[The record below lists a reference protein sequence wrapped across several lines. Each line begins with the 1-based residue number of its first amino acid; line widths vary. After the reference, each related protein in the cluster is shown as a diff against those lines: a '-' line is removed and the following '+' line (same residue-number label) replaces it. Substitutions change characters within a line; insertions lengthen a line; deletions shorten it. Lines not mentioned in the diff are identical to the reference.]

1 MPGEKPT
8 IVNIPKS
15 EQEIV
20 DFISNT
26 GASSISKILN
36 DAKLKYSETK
46 SDIKY
51 CLTQLQ
57 GDNFVTKRTNGSWA
71 LTKHGKQEL
80 ITKKK
85 EYDRY
90 VAVESKIRREQ
101 DEEGAGSEL
110 SSSHDQE
117 DDNLNTQT
125 STADELA
132 DQQALLKANSIQ
144 VPSQVKETVFTL
156 DEISRQGS
164 SAHHR
169 PRMSLKQKNVRGSTH
184 EIKIKHKR
192 RTHPQSSES
201 SSSGAKKDAPNYS
214 PECLDSLAEYR
225 LSIEKGDLP
234 ILTNYKRKVEVL
246 ELLAKFSPIPLS
258 EILQNIKE
266 DLMFLAEDDEEG
278 NQVAN
283 G

>member
-1 MPGEKPT
+1 MPGDKPT

-20 DFISNT
+20 DFISST

-36 DAKLKYSETK
+36 DANLKYSDTK

-51 CLTQLQ
+51 CLEQLK
-57 GDNFVTKRTNGSWA
+57 GDKFVTKRTNGSWA
-71 LTKHGKQEL
+71 LTPHGKQEL

-90 VAVESKIRREQ
+90 VAVESKIRKEQ
-101 DEEGAGSEL
+101 TKEVVGSES
-110 SSSHDQE
+110 SSSHGQE

-125 STADELA
+125 STADEIA
-132 DQQALLKANSIQ
+132 DQQALAKANAIEA
-144 VPSQVKETVFTL
+144 PSQVKETVFTR
-156 DEISRQGS
+156 DEISRQGHS
-164 SAHHR
+164 STHR
-169 PRMSLKQKNVRGSTH
+169 PKMSLKQKNVRGQTP
-184 EIKIKHKR
+184 EVRVKHKR
-192 RTHPQSSES
+192 RTPQSNDSAT
-201 SSSGAKKDAPNYS
+201 SGSQKDAPNYS

-234 ILTNYKRKVEVL
+234 IITGYKRKVEVL
-246 ELLAKFSPIPLS
+246 ELLAKFSPVPLA
-258 EILQNIKE
+258 EVLQNIKE
-266 DLMFLAEDDEEG
+266 DLMFLSEDDEEG